1 VTKLL
6 WFVAAVALLA
16 LPNAIRGEE
25 TSAPD
30 SAGLFKQLDAN
41 GDGQLAGDEVPEEK
55 KSLFERLVR
64 LGDGDADGK
73 LSAEEFAT
81 GLAGGEQPAAKGP
94 RAKGETDAP
103 KKPAK
108 ATPGRPGKAERPG
121 PGRLFARLDANGD
134 GKVELDEVPEER
146 RPMFEKVIAR
156 NDKNGDQALSLEEFS
171 AESPVRMVST
181 GDAPRDPAIMFKRL
195 DANADGKVVADEAPE
210 PRREMITKMIERADK
225 DGDAALS
232 LEEFTVVMNRI
243 RPADA
248 KPEGDAKEDSK
259 SEAKAKPADSTETK
273 SATEDDKK
281 SKKKAAKQAA
291 KKGMPSELFSVLDE
305 DHNGQ
310 LDQGEISGSPAALAK
325 LDKDGD
331 GKLSIQEA
339 SMTPRKKKKNK
350 S

>member
-1 VTKLL
+1 MTKLL
-6 WFVAAVALLA
+6 WIVAAVALLA
-16 LPNAIRGEE
+16 LPNATRGEE
-25 TSAPD
+25 ASAPD
-30 SAGLFKQLDAN
+30 SAGLFKQLDTN

-81 GLAGGEQPAAKGP
+81 GLAGGDEPHAKGP

-121 PGRLFARLDANGD
+121 PGRLFARLDANSD

-156 NDKNGDQALSLEEFS
+156 NDKNGDKALSLEEFA
-171 AESPVRMVST
+171 AESPVRTVST
-181 GDAPRDPAIMFKRL
+181 GDAPRDPAVMFKRL

-243 RPADA
+243 RPDA
-248 KPEGDAKEDSK
+248 KPESVDTKP
-259 SEAKAKPADSTETK
+259 EATDTKPAESQNSKPEG
-273 SATEDDKK
+273 DKK
-281 SKKKAAKQAA
+281 ARKKAGKG
-291 KKGMPSELFSVLDE
+291 GMPAGLFAALDA
-305 DHNGQ
+305 DRSGQ
-310 LDQGEISGSPAALAK
+310 LDESEITAAPAALAK

-331 GKLSIQEA
+331 GKLSAQEA
-339 SMTPRKKKKNK
+339 VAGPQKKKKKK